1 MQSTIVIFA
10 VCSAVVF
17 LIYRIK
23 KQFSQ
28 KHDDCSGCAMNK
40 STQNQT
46 K

>member
-1 MQSTIVIFA
+1 MQTTIVIFA

-17 LIYRIK
+17 LAYRIK

>member
-1 MQSTIVIFA
+1 MQSILVFIAVSFA
-10 VCSAVVF
+10 TVFVF
-17 LIYRIK
+17 LRIK

-28 KHDDCSGCAMNK
+28 KHDDCNGCAINK

>member
-1 MQSTIVIFA
+1 MQSVIVTLV
-10 VCSAVVF
+10 VCSAIVF
-17 LIYRIK
+17 LAYRIK